1 MPCWLQ
7 ILRSIVLVVSENM
20 WIFFQKWRK
29 NNIEFRFFM
38 KHDLLIMIMID
49 WLIDWLIDWSIDWL
63 VG

>member
-29 NNIEFRFFM
+29 NNIKFQFFM
-38 KHDLLIMIMID
+38 KDDWLIMIMID
-49 WLIDWLIDWSIDWL
+49 WLIACLHDWLIDWLID
-63 VG
+63 